1 MPVFITYNYICILSF
16 IILIII
22 IKGLKKTSNKTTGSV
37 NQKKRKVEENWEDTS
52 DSDDCVDF
60 LSHKQP
66 KRKLVISNNSRLKES
81 SERLEEGTQLD
92 ELLYE
97 NNNNAGIYHI

>member
-1 MPVFITYNYICILSF
+1 
-16 IILIII
+16 
-22 IKGLKKTSNKTTGSV
+22 LKKTSNFSKTTGKASSSAT
-37 NQKKRKVEENWEDTS
+37 QMKRKEEENWEDTVVY
-52 DSDDCVDF
+52 DDCVDF

-81 SERLEEGTQLD
+81 SERFEEGTQLD